1 MNVAKSWDT
10 GSIHRNDVHSY
21 TETMKNQREK
31 LRKKFLSHNAILTEC
46 YLLQSLLNH
55 LEKESQGELQEFLT
69 V

>member
-1 MNVAKSWDT
+1 MLCTKADGNYVGKLC
-10 GSIHRNDVHSY
+10 
-21 TETMKNQREK
+21 ETARFF
-31 LRKKFLSHNAILTEC
+31 KKFLSHNAILTEC

>member
-1 MNVAKSWDT
+1 MWENYVKQLDF
-10 GSIHRNDVHSY
+10 
-21 TETMKNQREK
+21 
-31 LRKKFLSHNAILTEC
+31 LKKFLSHNAILTEC